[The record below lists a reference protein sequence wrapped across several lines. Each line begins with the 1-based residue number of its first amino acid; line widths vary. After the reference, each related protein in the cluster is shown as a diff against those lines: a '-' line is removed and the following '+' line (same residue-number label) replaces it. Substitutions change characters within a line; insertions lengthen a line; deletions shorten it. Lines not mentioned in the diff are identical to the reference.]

1 MNQGVFVA
9 WRSGGDSTGNWG
21 PVGKLERIESGYR
34 FIYTQ
39 GARKLEGFHP
49 FPGMDDLDAV
59 YESMELF
66 PLFANRLLA
75 PSRPEYQ
82 SYLEWGGFDPDN
94 PPDPIAL
101 LSITEG
107 RRTTDQI
114 EIVPCPLP
122 DGEGCYLTKFF
133 LHGIRWSAPEA
144 VKRINRLQPDERL
157 GLMPDINN
165 PVDPNAVAVR
175 TMDPAGNHII
185 GYVPRYFAS
194 DVRKISLS
202 CGAEATV
209 LTVER
214 VNQNAPLQFRLLC
227 RLRACWPDHFI
238 PCTSE
243 LYLPIPEAM
252 LCDQVPERLL

>member
-1 MNQGVFVA
+1 MNQAVYVA
-9 WRSGGDSTGNWG
+9 WRSGGDNTGNWG
-21 PVGKLERIESGYR
+21 PVGKLERIDSGYR
-34 FIYTQ
+34 FVYTQ
-39 GARKLEGFHP
+39 GARKLEGFQP
-49 FPGMDDLDAV
+49 FPGMDNLEAV
-59 YESMELF
+59 YESAELF

-82 SYLEWGGFDPDN
+82 SYLEWGGFNPDN

-133 LHGIRWSAPEA
+133 LHGIRWTAPQA
-144 VKRINRLQPDERL
+144 VERINRLQPGERL

-175 TMDPAGNHII
+175 TMDTAGNHII
-185 GYVPRYFAS
+185 GYVPRYFAH
-194 DVRKISLS
+194 DVRELCLS
-202 CGAEATV
+202 CGPEATQ
-209 LTVER
+209 LMVER
-214 VNQNAPLQFRLLC
+214 VNTNAPLQFRLLC
-227 RLRACWPDHFI
+227 RLRACWPDHFE

-243 LYLPIPEAM
+243 LYRPIPEAA
-252 LCDQVPERLL
+252 LCELERPS